1 MRKAAILAIFLT
13 GVCLFT
19 ACGSRSAESSDSA
32 SAESMADESVQ
43 GEMETV
49 TLPVMTKK
57 VPERKITALT
67 FVNSSDEPLVL
78 DIDEKRGSFA
88 ARAEFEGIITSGQIE
103 IYAEDETMVEVSD
116 ITVKDNGLINFYL
129 IGKRAGNSELYIAT
143 TDGTLV
149 SEPMAFEVRSAE
161 EKAYAERP
169 VYYNMLGDYWH
180 YSKECAEAD
189 GPDTAYTWDGEEIPA
204 DRFDRPVFETTRDF
218 VFGDTTPCP
227 KCAAEEAA
235 QQDGE

>member
-1 MRKAAILAIFLT
+1 
-13 GVCLFT
+13 
-19 ACGSRSAESSDSA
+19 
-32 SAESMADESVQ
+32 
-43 GEMETV
+43 METV

-129 IGKRAGNSELYIAT
+129 TGKRAGNSELYIAT

-189 GPDTAYTWDGEEIPA
+189 GPDTAYTWDSEEIPA
-204 DRFDRPVFETTRDF
+204 DRFDRPFLKPRGILCSGTQRRARNVQLRKPLSRMENEIWQRKYLSTVRP
-218 VFGDTTPCP
+218 VPLVCVSMSVWRI
-227 KCAAEEAA
+227 A
-235 QQDGE
+235 QIWN